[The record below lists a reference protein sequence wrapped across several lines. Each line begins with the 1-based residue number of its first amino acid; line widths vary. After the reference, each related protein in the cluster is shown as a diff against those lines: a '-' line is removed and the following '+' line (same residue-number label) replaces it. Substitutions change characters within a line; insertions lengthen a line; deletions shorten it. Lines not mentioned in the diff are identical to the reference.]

1 MDVFGLTWDNLKSPD
16 VAENFF
22 NRRGPRGNRG
32 KLTKER
38 NGVDGKYE
46 GHGKRRVD
54 QDIIDKW
61 EKEAV
66 EKM

>member
-1 MDVFGLTWDNLKSPD
+1 MDIFGLTWDNLKSPD

-22 NRRGPRGNRG
+22 KRGGPRGNRG

-46 GHGKRRVD
+46 GHDKRRVD
-54 QDIIDKW
+54 
-61 EKEAV
+61 
-66 EKM
+66 